1 MIQVYDRNS
10 KECYVEKEFGKGLLE
25 FLYGNP
31 VGRIILKTFII
42 NKFYSKIKGMRER
55 SKSSRKKIA
64 EFIKEY
70 DIDMT
75 RYEEKEYKSFDEFF
89 TRRLRKTPFRQSP
102 APVLSTT
109 LSITC
114 ECTGNCLSFE

>member
-55 SKSSRKKIA
+55 SKGSRKKIA

-75 RYEEKEYKSFDEFF
+75 RYEEKQYKSFDEFF
-89 TRRLRKTPFRQSP
+89 FALFCRLCPGIWKPWGCSFF
-102 APVLSTT
+102 LSYF
-109 LSITC
+109 L
-114 ECTGNCLSFE
+114 